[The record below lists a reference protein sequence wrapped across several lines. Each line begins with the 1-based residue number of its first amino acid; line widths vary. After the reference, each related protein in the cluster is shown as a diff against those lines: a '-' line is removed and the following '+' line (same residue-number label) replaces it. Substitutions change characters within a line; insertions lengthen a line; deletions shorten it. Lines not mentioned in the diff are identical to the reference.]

1 MICCMHLYCSY
12 NLGGTGNV
20 LLHLKHSDSIL
31 LCTSRNPPL
40 HASYDTIRHCISLAL
55 NLVHLFLEALGV
67 CYFLTLTSWQAAYL
81 RVGWQ
86 LGVEQPSA
94 QPAILHALS
103 PAICSCSGTIQKTVW
118 SSRGVTISTP
128 AHSWVVA
135 FDCFWAWLALNG
147 SCSARRG
154 VCLSCSVFLSVHVC
168 GSRL

>member
-1 MICCMHLYCSY
+1 M
-12 NLGGTGNV
+12 

-40 HASYDTIRHCISLAL
+40 HASYDTIKHCIPLRL

-81 RVGWQ
+81 LVGWQ

-103 PAICSCSGTIQKTVW
+103 PAAG
-118 SSRGVTISTP
+118 SSDAAPKSDVLT
-128 AHSWVVA
+128 AN
-135 FDCFWAWLALNG
+135 L
-147 SCSARRG
+147 
-154 VCLSCSVFLSVHVC
+154 HV
-168 GSRL
+168 